1 MDYNEES
8 WEAAMRFQ
16 VTVRSTDKGD
26 YLAECD
32 EIHAQG
38 TGLSATAAL
47 DHLREEIRYRLEYC
61 PCSGIEEDSIV
72 LDVTSP

>member
-1 MDYNEES
+1 
-8 WEAAMRFQ
+8 MRFQ
-16 VTVRSTDKGD
+16 VTVQPTQQGD

-47 DHLREEIRYRLEYC
+47 DHLRQEIRYRLEYC
-61 PCSGIEEDSIV
+61 PCSGIEEDSIE
-72 LDVTSP
+72 LDVTSL

>member
-1 MDYNEES
+1 
-8 WEAAMRFQ
+8 MRFQ
-16 VTVRSTDKGD
+16 VTVQSTDQGD

-61 PCSGIEEDSIV
+61 PCSGIEDDLIV
-72 LDVTSP
+72 LDVSSL

>member
-1 MDYNEES
+1 
-8 WEAAMRFQ
+8 MRFQ
-16 VTVRSTDKGD
+16 VTVRSTDQD
-26 YLAECD
+26 EYLAECD

-61 PCSGIEEDSIV
+61 PCSGIDEDLIQF
-72 LDVTSP
+72 DVTSL